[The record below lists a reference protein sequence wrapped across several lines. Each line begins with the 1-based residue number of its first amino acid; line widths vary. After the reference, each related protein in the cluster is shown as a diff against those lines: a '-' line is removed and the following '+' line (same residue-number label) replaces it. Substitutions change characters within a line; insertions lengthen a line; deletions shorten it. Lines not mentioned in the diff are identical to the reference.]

1 MGDSYRDSWLYFKMD
16 DCNNTSS
23 ERNWTGRLLNRK
35 AWSKLNG
42 GSYDWTY
49 PDPTINLEFDSKSAN
64 MSMGT
69 YTRAVIVSLT
79 VDERVVHV
87 SGYINVTFRGVVDSL
102 RSDVMVNDSDTPA
115 WLRSVGFNNNSLN
128 IQYEKNI
135 AMNSKSEW
143 GLGMAFSAFLLAPL
157 AFYI

>member
-1 MGDSYRDSWLYFKMD
+1 MG
-16 DCNNTSS
+16 
-23 ERNWTGRLLNRK
+23 
-35 AWSKLNG
+35 A
-42 GSYDWTY
+42 
-49 PDPTINLEFDSKSAN
+49 
-64 MSMGT
+64 
-69 YTRAVIVSLT
+69 YTRATALHLT
-79 VDERVVHV
+79 IDECVVHV
-87 SGYINVTFRGVVDSL
+87 SGYMNVTFRGVVDSL